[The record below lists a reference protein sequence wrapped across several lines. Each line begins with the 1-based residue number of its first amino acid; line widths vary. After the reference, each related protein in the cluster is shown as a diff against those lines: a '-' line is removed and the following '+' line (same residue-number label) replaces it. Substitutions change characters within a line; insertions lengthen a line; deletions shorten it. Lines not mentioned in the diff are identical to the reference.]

1 MHDRV
6 LLGHVPLG
14 LHGPM
19 ITEDTKIVWRPL
31 GGLYTRGPDIKTKQY
46 SKGPIVREENPAFG
60 DSIN

>member
-6 LLGHVPLG
+6 LLGHVLLG

-19 ITEDTKIVWRPL
+19 ITEDTKIIWGPL
-31 GGLYTRGPDIKTKQY
+31 GGLYTRGPEIETKQY
-46 SKGPIVREENPAFG
+46 REGPIVGEENIAFG